1 MNTLS
6 IGSPMNFKTN
16 KSYQIIIQKHILI
29 IVLFFYSFSLA
40 LAEDWF
46 YKVRERDNLWDLT
59 VDHLIDISYV
69 KKIQILNNISDP
81 WHIVP
86 GTIIKIPSQW
96 VRHYP
101 ALLRVQNLHGSAE
114 ILEDEA
120 RQTKPLKVG
129 DLVMLGDIITT
140 SSASTLILGFLDGS
154 QILLQENSSLKVDH
168 LMLLEN
174 TGMLDSQLQL
184 LSGRLETQVSPDKGT
199 ARQFKIKTPVTV
211 TSVRGTDYRISAEDE
226 RNQSKTEVVEGKVMV
241 KGEDISRLVSAGFGT
256 ITVKDQDPMPP
267 VRLLLAPDISIIPRP
282 FAEVPIQFSM
292 PALKQGLEGY
302 RVQIANTAEFQNI
315 LFDKLFYSSIIRGP
329 DLADGNYHLRVR
341 AIDNQ
346 QLEGYNAQTQIT
358 INARPEAP
366 FLVSPKLGEGILL
379 EDDSEFSWSRQQ
391 GTDRYHIQ
399 IASVEDF
406 SEILIDIPDITENE
420 KMITEKLGLGKYYW
434 RIAATDQDGDG
445 PFTDGQLFRRIV
457 PAPDIEA
464 PDITDEMLTIRSRK
478 GLPGQSYHFQMSGD
492 ESFSD
497 LLVDKRTDEPGFEI
511 TRPAGGTYYI
521 RVRTIDPD
529 GFIGPF
535 AAPQSIDVPYDL
547 YWLLALLPL
556 LALLA
561 L

>member
-1 MNTLS
+1 
-6 IGSPMNFKTN
+6 MNFKTK
-16 KSYQIIIQKHILI
+16 KSYQAIIQKYILI
-29 IVLFFYSFSLA
+29 IVLSFYSFSLA
-40 LAEDWF
+40 QAEDWV
-46 YKVRERDNLWDLT
+46 YKVRERDNLWNLT

-69 KKIQILNNISDP
+69 KKVQALNNISDP

-86 GTIIKIPSQW
+86 GTILKIPSQW

-101 ALLRVQNLHGSAE
+101 ALLRVQNLHGSAV

-154 QILLQENSSLKVDH
+154 QILLQEESSLKVDH

-211 TSVRGTDYRISAEDE
+211 TSVRGTDYRISAEE
-226 RNQSKTEVVEGKVMV
+226 ELNQSKTEVVEGKVIV
-241 KGEDISRLVSAGFGT
+241 KGGDKSRLVLAGFGT
-256 ITVKDQDPMPP
+256 ITVKGQDPMPP
-267 VRLLLAPDISIIPRP
+267 VKLLPAPDLSQIPSP
-282 FAEVPIQFSM
+282 FTEVPIQFYM
-292 PALKQGLEGY
+292 PALKQGLGY
-302 RVQIANTAEFQNI
+302 RVQISNTAEFQDI
-315 LFDKLFYSSIIRGP
+315 LFDKPFHSSIIRGP
-329 DLADGNYHLRVR
+329 DLADGDYHIRVR
-341 AIDNQ
+341 AIDSQ
-346 QLEGYNAQTQIT
+346 QLEGYNSQAQIT

-391 GTDRYHIQ
+391 GTNGYHIQ
-399 IASVEDF
+399 IARVEDF
-406 SEILIDIPDITENE
+406 SNILIDISNVAENE
-420 KMITEKLGLGKYYW
+420 ITITEKLGLGKYYW
-434 RIAATDQDGDG
+434 RIAATDQEGDG
-445 PFTDGQLFRRIV
+445 PFSDGQLFRRIV
-457 PAPDIEA
+457 PAPDIEV
-464 PDITDEMLTIRSRK
+464 PDFTDDMLTIRSRR
-478 GLPGQSYHFQMSGD
+478 GLPGQSYHFQMSDD

-497 LLVDKRTDEPGFEI
+497 LLVDKRSDEPGFEI
-511 TRPAGGTYYI
+511 ARPTGGTYYI

>member
-1 MNTLS
+1 
-6 IGSPMNFKTN
+6 MNFKTK
-16 KSYQIIIQKHILI
+16 KSYQTIIQKHILI
-29 IVLFFYSFSLA
+29 IVMFLYSFSLA
-40 LAEDWF
+40 QAEDWI
-46 YKVRERDNLWDLT
+46 YKVRERDNLWNLT

-69 KKIQILNNISDP
+69 KKVQALNNISDP

-86 GTIIKIPSQW
+86 GTILKIPSQW
-96 VRHYP
+96 VRHFP
-101 ALLRVQNLHGSAE
+101 ALLRVQNLQGSAV

-140 SSASTLILGFLDGS
+140 SSASTLIIGFLDGS
-154 QILLQENSSLKVDH
+154 QILLQEDSSLKVDH

-211 TSVRGTDYRISAEDE
+211 TSVRGTDYRISAEE
-226 RNQSKTEVVEGKVMV
+226 EQNQSKTEVVEGKVIV
-241 KGEDISRLVSAGFGT
+241 TGEDKSRLILAGFGT

-267 VRLLLAPDISIIPRP
+267 VKLLLAPDISHIPSP
-282 FAEVPIQFSM
+282 FNEVPIQLFM
-292 PALKQGLEGY
+292 PALKQGLGY
-302 RVQIANTAEFQNI
+302 RVQIANTAEFQDI
-315 LFDKLFYSSIIRGP
+315 LFDKPFHSSIIRGP
-329 DLADGNYHLRVR
+329 DLADGDYHIRVR
-341 AIDNQ
+341 AIDSQ
-346 QLEGYNAQTQIT
+346 QLEGYNAQAQIT

-391 GTDRYHIQ
+391 GIDKYHMQ

-406 SEILIDIPDITENE
+406 SDILIDISDITENE
-420 KMITEKLGLGKYYW
+420 KTITEKLGLGKYYW

-464 PDITDEMLTIRSRK
+464 PDITDDMLTIRSRR
-478 GLPGQSYHFQMSGD
+478 GLPGQSYHFQMSDD

-497 LLVDKRTDEPGFEI
+497 LLVDKRTNEPGFEI
-511 TRPAGGTYYI
+511 ARPTGGTYYI

-529 GFIGPF
+529 GFVGPF